1 MKNFFKE
8 MDILNNIYFQDSATP
23 IMEGIRDLHD
33 FIFTFLT
40 FILLLVLVVFE
51 YIIDDFY
58 RLYKNPKTKHLLFLR
73 ETYFETKDLT
83 HGVTLEIVWTLIPS
97 AILIFIAFPSFV
109 LLYAIDELISPTLTF
124 KVIGHQW
131 YWVYEYA
138 DYLKSEGFKTINFD
152 SYMVYTNDL
161 APGQYRLLEVDRQ
174 AVLPIGTH
182 IRLLITS
189 GDVLHSWAV
198 PSLGIKMDAV
208 PGRLN
213 QVSIFL
219 KRQGVFYGQ
228 CSELCG
234 VNHGFMPIAVKGV
247 SFSEYVNWVKN
258 RT

>member
-1 MKNFFKE
+1 MDFLKN
-8 MDILNNIYFQDSATP
+8 LYFQDSATP
-23 IMEGIRDLHD
+23 LMEGIRDLHD

-40 FILLLVLVVFE
+40 FILILVLVVFG
-51 YIIDDFY
+51 YILNDFY
-58 RLYKNPKTKHLLFLR
+58 KIYSNPRTGAQVLFREDLLKA
-73 ETYFETKDLT
+73 KDVT
-83 HGVTLEIVWTLIPS
+83 HGVVLEIVWTLIPS
-97 AILIFIAFPSFV
+97 VILMFIAFPSFV
-109 LLYAIDELISPTLTF
+109 LLYAMDELIDPTITF
-124 KVIGHQW
+124 KVVGHQW

-138 DYLKSEGFKTINFD
+138 DYIKGEGFKSINFD
-152 SYMVYTNDL
+152 SYMVYTDDL
-161 APGQYRLLEVDRQ
+161 VPGQLRLLEVDRQ
-174 AVLPIGTH
+174 AVLPVDTH
-182 IRLLITS
+182 IRVLVTA

-247 SFSEYVNWVKN
+247 SFEEYVNWVKN
-258 RT
+258 RG

>member
-1 MKNFFKE
+1 ME
-8 MDILNNIYFQDSATP
+8 ILKNIYFQDSATP

-33 FIFTFLT
+33 FIFSFLT
-40 FILLLVLVVFE
+40 FILLLVLVVFAS
-51 YIIDDFY
+51 I
-58 RLYKNPKTKHLLFLR
+58 LFDVYTIFRAPNTVAKLR
-73 ETYFETKDLT
+73 EREIYFETRNLT

-97 AILIFIAFPSFV
+97 FILVLIAFPSFV
-109 LLYAIDELISPTLTF
+109 LLYAMDELIDPTITF

-138 DYLKSEGFKTINFD
+138 DYIKTEGFKTINFD
-152 SYMVYTNDL
+152 SYMIYTNDL
-161 APGQYRLLEVDRQ
+161 VPGQYRLLEVDRQ
-174 AVLPIGTH
+174 AVLPIDTH

-198 PSLGIKMDAV
+198 PSLGVKMDAV

-213 QVSIFL
+213 QVSIYL

-234 VNHGFMPIAVKGV
+234 VNHGFMPIAVKAV
-247 SFSEYVNWVKN
+247 SFDEYVAWVKN
-258 RT
+258 RS